1 MVVADRLVG
10 VVVLVGSMVMMVAR
24 LLFVS
29 VIEKMMSNDLTG
41 AGG

>member
-1 MVVADRLVG
+1 VVVADRLVG

-29 VIEKMMSNDLTG
+29 VIEKMMSNGLTG